1 MPFQVVPIGA
11 QCGTQLF
18 QRCGVLVQDHR
29 TQRYQWREAVIE
41 LGTVIREERVAVG
54 AIAFLGGV
62 ARQSGLT

>member
-1 MPFQVVPIGA
+1 MPFQVIPVGA

-29 TQRYQWREAVIE
+29 TQRYQWCKAVIE
-41 LGTVIREERVAVG
+41 LGTVIREESVAVG
-54 AIAFLGGV
+54 AIAFFGGV